1 MNFRRAFFFGQSYPL
16 LFFFLGGRSSEY
28 IPSVCMM
35 MMKMKMKMKMKMM
48 MMMKMKL
55 LQMEVSQQ
63 KPFPV
68 SYETTAS

>member
-1 MNFRRAFFFGQSYPL
+1 MNTS
-16 LFFFLGGRSSEY
+16 
-28 IPSVCMM
+28 PSVCIFC
-35 MMKMKMKMKMKMM
+35 M

-68 SYETTAS
+68 MKLLRANGDDIDDLP